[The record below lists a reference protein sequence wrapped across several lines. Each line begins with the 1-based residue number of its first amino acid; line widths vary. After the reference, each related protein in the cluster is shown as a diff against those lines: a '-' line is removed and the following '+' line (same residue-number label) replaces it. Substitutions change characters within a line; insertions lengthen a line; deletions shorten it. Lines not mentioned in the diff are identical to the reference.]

1 MSPNQ
6 QAYYQPMMYNYSS
19 QQPVNNYQRKHSE
32 GSAIFGNSQMNQNPN
47 YAAKTGALSKK
58 QNKRKRVFSTNE
70 GALCFDQK
78 FKNFSSKQS
87 NTKDSSNSSTN
98 KYGSPVN
105 RKMTGGQSQEPNSM
119 YLIKLR
125 QYIKD
130 KEEDSITL
138 QELKDHI
145 VEISQDQIGSR
156 FIQNVYENSSSDEK

>member
-1 MSPNQ
+1 MSPEQ
-6 QAYYQPMMYNYSS
+6 QMYRQPMMYNYPPQHPS
-19 QQPVNNYQRKHSE
+19 NNYHRKHSE
-32 GSAIFGNSQMNQNPN
+32 GSALYGNNQMHQNANTAFKP
-47 YAAKTGALSKK
+47 GVLSKK

-78 FKNFSSKQS
+78 FNPLSSKHS
-87 NTKDSSNSSTN
+87 NTKDSSTSSNN
-98 KYGSPVN
+98 KYGSQTN
-105 RKMTGGQSQEPNSM
+105 KKMTMGQPQEPKSM

-145 VEISQDQIGSR
+145 AEISQDQIGSR
-156 FIQNVYENSSSDEK
+156 FIQNVYENSSTEEK